1 MEEHNIF
8 NEGIFFKSREYLNF
22 GRDKMYKV
30 GKKKL
35 RKHLLRLGD
44 GLNTFGHDS
53 QIFLTLKMV
62 QH

>member
-1 MEEHNIF
+1 MIDDGRTQYLQRRN
-8 NEGIFFKSREYLNF
+8 FFKSREYLNF
-22 GRDKMYKV
+22 GRDTKLE
-30 GKKKL
+30 KKL